1 MACSSILHLQVSPMS
16 SHYIPEKQGSFQ
28 ASPQG
33 LTSVKLFLG
42 ERRYFQSFKALLT
55 LQLFFS
61 MPQQGSSSN
70 IWSLYCKR
78 GNFLH
83 SSDIQRGKKICII
96 YTYAHAD
103 SRIKMIFQLHFFYL
117 RTNVIA
123 CLATKKICT
132 M

>member
-1 MACSSILHLQVSPMS
+1 MS

-33 LTSVKLFLG
+33 LTSVKLFLS
-42 ERRYFQSFKALLT
+42 EKRYFQSFKSLLT

-61 MPQQGSSSN
+61 LPQQGSASK
-70 IWSLYCKR
+70 IWSLYCKK

-83 SSDIQRGKKICII
+83 TSDIQRGKKRRII

-103 SRIKMIFQLHFFYL
+103 SKIKMIL
-117 RTNVIA
+117 
-123 CLATKKICT
+123 
-132 M
+132 